1 MNTIS
6 LKTNL
11 DYAVV
16 SRSLVTN
23 AIEVDAFFKYRSD
36 AIEYA
41 QAESE
46 HTISDY
52 AVIARAGYHVYFHCG
67 NQKQGLVMP
76 AFFDWEE

>member
-6 LKTNL
+6 LKTNI

-23 AIEVDAFFKYRSD
+23 GIEVDAFFRYLSD
-36 AIEYA
+36 AIDYA
-41 QAESE
+41 QSESE
-46 HTISDY
+46 QAFIDY
-52 AVIARAGYHVYFHCG
+52 AVIARAGDQVYFRCG